1 MICKECGNK
10 IDDKSNFCRFC
21 GLKINHMNSEFK
33 KDNCALDKDESSTDI
48 ESNYETLIT
57 RGNIFLYL
65 IIVPQLLFT
74 IFRYDLLSRFNI
86 FEFIL
91 MLISLLFMLIC
102 MIKDFSYLSKLKI
115 KGIWRYFV
123 FISPVIYTI
132 VRYIKLKRYNTLGP
146 AIVHS
151 IIYLL
156 NIGVIFFT

>member
-10 IDDKSNFCRFC
+10 IDDNSTFCKFC
-21 GLKINHMNSEFK
+21 GVKIMRSEFK
-33 KDNCALDKDESSTDI
+33 KDNCAFYKDESSTDI
-48 ESNYETLIT
+48 ESDYETLIT

-65 IIVPQLLFT
+65 NIVPKLFFT
-74 IFRYDLLSRFNI
+74 IFLYDLLSRFNI

-91 MLISLLFMLIC
+91 MLISFLFMLIC

-146 AIVHS
+146 AIVYF
-151 IIYLL
+151 IICLL
-156 NIGVIFFT
+156 NISIIFFI